1 MSSRKVSDKT
11 SKKEERGSKS
21 SPENSDRKERN
32 QRNTE
37 GKEKNRKESHKE
49 RLQTKEGENRDGG
62 EEERSLDKD
71 LLYPM
76 RARKDN
82 VLSNQRT
89 SKGVES
95 IQKNESNK
103 VQSNPTKEAKS
114 GQRKTDQL
122 TPPMDRFIP
131 PPDGFGNQLDSGDLM
146 RESNE
151 RLISYIEK
159 VKQIIDRR
167 GNNALMNKNDVKDV
181 DFNNQN

>member
-1 MSSRKVSDKT
+1 MSDKT
-11 SKKEERGSKS
+11 TKKEERGNKS
-21 SPENSDRKERN
+21 SHENSDRKERSK
-32 QRNTE
+32 RNIE
-37 GKEKNRKESHKE
+37 DKEKNRKESHKE
-49 RLQTKEGENRDGG
+49 RLQTKEGENRGG